1 MLALLGED
9 ELAVGEDVELRLR
22 AFADRG
28 LESLSVQLGRETR
41 GPSVVPASD
50 GAVENLDAHST

>member
-1 MLALLGED
+1 VLVLLREE

-22 AFADRG
+22 ALSDRG
-28 LESLSVQLGRETR
+28 VESSLLQLGRETR

-50 GAVENLDAHST
+50 GAVENFDAHSA